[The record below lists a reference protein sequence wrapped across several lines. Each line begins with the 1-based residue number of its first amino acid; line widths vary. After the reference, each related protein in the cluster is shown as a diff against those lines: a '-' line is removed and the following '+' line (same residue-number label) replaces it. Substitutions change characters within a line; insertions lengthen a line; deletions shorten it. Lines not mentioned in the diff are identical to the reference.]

1 MDKIVI
7 FDFGGQYCHLIAR
20 RIRDLGV
27 LTEVVPSDTPGE
39 QISKD
44 TNVKGV
50 ILSGGA
56 RSVYAKDAPKFD
68 PEILK
73 LNVPILGI
81 CYGHQLIA
89 YLAGGKVVA
98 GYAGEYGLAE
108 AEVAQSP
115 LFGNVNKSQKVWMNH
130 GDLVENLPDDF
141 KIVASTEYSK
151 IAAYENIQKKIF
163 GIQFHPEV
171 TQTEGGEK
179 IFKNFIFDI
188 CECRRSWTSG
198 SLVKN
203 IINEAKQTIGDKK
216 AIVGLSGG
224 IDSSVTAMLV
234 GSAIGKNL
242 IAVYVDTGLM
252 RYGETETIQKIFAKL
267 DVNLKIVKAQKLYFA
282 ALKGIT
288 EPEEKRKII
297 GKIFIDI
304 FEKIA
309 LEEKADFL
317 VQGTIYSDRI
327 ESGLT
332 KNSSVIKSHHNVGG
346 LPKNLKL
353 KLYEPLRE
361 LYKDEVRKLAKKIS
375 LPLEVTS
382 QQVFPGPGLAVRIV
396 GEVTP
401 QRAQTVRQAGRIVE
415 EELKNTKYWK
425 KIWMAFAVLLP
436 IKSVGIQGDERSY
449 KNPIVLRIIE
459 SQDAMTATF
468 SDIPHALLE
477 KISTRITNEIKDVNR
492 VVYDITNKPPAT
504 MEWE

>member
-1 MDKIVI
+1 MDKIAI

-27 LTEVVPSDTPGE
+27 FTEIVPSDTAA
-39 QISKD
+39 
-44 TNVKGV
+44 VKIIQDPTIKGI

-56 RSVYAKDAPKFD
+56 RSVYAKNAPKFD
-68 PEILK
+68 PQILK
-73 LNVPILGI
+73 SQLPIFGI
-81 CYGHQLIA
+81 CYGHQLIVH
-89 YLAGGKVVA
+89 LSGGKVVA
-98 GYAGEYGLAE
+98 GKAGEYGLA
-108 AEVAQSP
+108 VAKTKKSL
-115 LFGNVNKSQKVWMNH
+115 LFNDIAATQKVWMNH
-130 GDLVENLPDDF
+130 GDLVESLPEGF
-141 KIVASTEYSK
+141 ALTASTDYSQ
-151 IAAYENIQKKIF
+151 IAAFENTKKNLF
-163 GIQFHPEV
+163 GVQFHPEV
-171 TQTEGGEK
+171 SQTEEGPA
-179 IFKNFIFDI
+179 IFKNFVFTV
-188 CECRRSWTSG
+188 CGCSRSWTTR

-203 IINEAKQTIGDKK
+203 IISEAKEVIGDKK
-216 AIVGLSGG
+216 AIIGLSGG
-224 IDSSVTAMLV
+224 IDSSVAAMLA
-234 GSAIGKNL
+234 GSAIGENL

-252 RYGETETIQKIFAKL
+252 RYGETQTIKKIFSKL
-267 DVNLKIVKAQKLYFA
+267 RVNLKIINARNLYFA
-282 ALKGIT
+282 GLKGVA
-288 EPEEKRKII
+288 EPEKKRKII
-297 GKIFIDI
+297 GKLFIDI

-309 LEEKADFL
+309 REEKADFL
-317 VQGTIYSDRI
+317 IQGTIYSDRI

-332 KNSSVIKSHHNVGG
+332 KNSSIIKSHHNVGG

-353 KLYEPLRE
+353 KLYEPLRD
-361 LYKDEVRKLAKKIS
+361 LYKDEVRRLAKSIS
-375 LPLEVTS
+375 LPLEVTT

-401 QRAQTVRQAGRIVE
+401 QRAETVRQAGRIVE

-425 KIWMAFAVLLP
+425 NIWMAFAVLLP

-477 KISTRITNEIKDVNR
+477 KISTRITNEIKEVDR